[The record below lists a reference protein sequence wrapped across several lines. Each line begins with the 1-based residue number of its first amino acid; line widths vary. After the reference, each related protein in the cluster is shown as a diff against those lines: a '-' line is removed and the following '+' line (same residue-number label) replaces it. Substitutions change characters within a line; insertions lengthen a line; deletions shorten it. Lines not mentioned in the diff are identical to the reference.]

1 MSEKELDKVVSVDIN
16 EEMKQCYIDYAMSVI
31 VARALPDVRDGLKPV
46 QRRILYSMNE
56 MNLDPNKGYRKSA
69 RIVGDTMGKYHPHGD
84 SSIYQAMVSQRR
96 ILYSM
101 NEMNLDPNKGYRKSA
116 RIVGD
121 TMGKYHPHGDS
132 SIYQAMVRMA
142 QNFSMRY
149 MLVDGHG
156 NFGSIDGYGAAASRY
171 TEARMSKITAAMLAD
186 IDKNTVDFVPNY
198 DENEKEPVVLPSRIP
213 NLLLNGATGIAV
225 GMATNIPPH
234 NLGEVIDGVVLMI
247 DNKKEGRDTEIEDL
261 MEYIKATGIAVGMA
275 TNIPPHNLGEVIDG
289 VVLMIDNKKE
299 GRDTEIEDLMEY
311 IKGPDFPTGATILG
325 KSGIRAAYKTG
336 RGKIIVRSSV
346 EIETMNNGR
355 ERIVVT
361 EIPYM
366 VNKLRL
372 IEKIADLVKDKRVDG
387 ISDLYDASSGDDI
400 KIIIELKKD
409 TNANVILNQLYKY
422 TQLQETFG
430 VIMIALVNGKPE
442 VLTLKKILEE
452 YLKHQEDVVTRRTKF
467 DLDKAQKRAHI
478 LEGLRIAI
486 DNIDE
491 VIQIIRTSYDNAKE
505 RLMERFSLSDVQ
517 HQEDVVTRRTK
528 FDLDK
533 AQKRAHIL
541 EGLRIAIDNIDEVI
555 QIIRTSYDNAKERL
569 MERFSLS
576 DVQAQAI
583 LDMQLKRLQGL
594 EHDKI
599 DEEYRNLMAL
609 IKELTEILAD
619 ENLLLD
625 VIKKELLDLK
635 AKYNDER
642 RTKIV
647 QNPGEIDIE
656 DLIEEEA
663 SVIAMTSLNYIKRTP
678 LDTYKSQN
686 RGGRG
691 IIGMQTRE
699 EDAVTRLFVCSTH
712 DYLLFFTNFGRVYR
726 IKGYEVPEAG
736 RTARGLAIVNLL
748 SISQGETITAVV
760 PVRDFEKDD
769 YLVMVT
775 KSGVIKKTDMSAF
788 ANIRKTGI
796 TAVNLREGDEL
807 IAAFLTDGSKNIFA
821 ATRNGMGIMFD
832 ENDVRPMGRTATGV
846 KAITLSDDDYV
857 VSADFADKE
866 DKL

>member
-1 MSEKELDKVVSVDIN
+1 MSEGFNEIDKVISVDIN
-16 EEMKQCYIDYAMSVI
+16 DEMKKCYIDYAMSVI

-46 QRRILYSMNE
+46 QRRILYAMNE

-84 SSIYQAMVSQRR
+84 SSIYS
-96 ILYSM
+96 
-101 NEMNLDPNKGYRKSA
+101 
-116 RIVGD
+116 
-121 TMGKYHPHGDS
+121 
-132 SIYQAMVRMA
+132 AMVRMA

-171 TEARMSKITAAMLAD
+171 TEARMSKITAEMLAD
-186 IDKNTVDFVPNY
+186 IEKNTVDFEPNY
-198 DENEKEPVVLPSRIP
+198 DGNEKEPVVLPSRIP
-213 NLLLNGATGIAV
+213 NILLNGTTGIAV

-234 NLGEVIDGVVLMI
+234 NLGEVMDGIVCMI
-247 DNKKEGRDTEIEDL
+247 DNKKAGKETDVEEL
-261 MEYIKATGIAVGMA
+261 MES
-275 TNIPPHNLGEVIDG
+275 
-289 VVLMIDNKKE
+289 
-299 GRDTEIEDLMEY
+299 

-325 KSGIRAAYKTG
+325 KSGIRAMYRTG
-336 RGKIIVRSSV
+336 RGKLIVRSLT
-346 EIETMNNGR
+346 EIEPMHGGR

-372 IEKIADLVKDKRVDG
+372 IEKIAELVKDKKIEG

-409 TNANVILNQLYKY
+409 VNANVILNQLYKF
-422 TQLQETFG
+422 TSLQESYG
-430 VIMIALVNGKPE
+430 AIMIALVDGKPK
-442 VLTLKKILEE
+442 TLNLKEILEE
-452 YLKHQEDVVTRRTKF
+452 YLKHQEEVVTRRTKF
-467 DLDKAQKRAHI
+467 DLDKAEKRAHI

-505 RLMERFSLSDVQ
+505 RLMERF
-517 HQEDVVTRRTK
+517 
-528 FDLDK
+528 
-533 AQKRAHIL
+533 
-541 EGLRIAIDNIDEVI
+541 G
-555 QIIRTSYDNAKERL
+555 
-569 MERFSLS
+569 LS

-594 EHDKI
+594 EHEKI
-599 DEEYRNLMAL
+599 DEEYRQLMAL
-609 IKELTEILAD
+609 IKSLKEILAD
-619 ENLLLD
+619 ENKLFD
-625 VIKKELLDLK
+625 VIKSEIIEIKNK
-635 AKYNDER
+635 FNDER
-642 RTKIV
+642 RTQII

-678 LDTYKSQN
+678 LATYKSQN

-712 DYLLFFTNFGRVYR
+712 DYLLFFTSFGRVYK

-748 SISQGETITAVV
+748 NISQGEKITAVV
-760 PVRDFEKDD
+760 PVREFNDD
-769 YLVMVT
+769 RYLVMIT
-775 KSGVIKKTDMSAF
+775 KSGVIKKTSMESF
-788 ANIRKTGI
+788 SNIRKAGL

-807 IAAFLTDGSKNIFA
+807 ISAFVTDGKDDIIV
-821 ATRNGMGIMFD
+821 ATRNGMGIRFN
-832 ENDVRPMGRTATGV
+832 EEDVRPMGRTATGV
-846 KAITLSDDDYV
+846 RAILLSDDDYV
-857 VSADFADKE
+857 VSADIVRE
-866 DKL
+866 GDKLLNVTEKGYGKRTDEANFSVQHRGGKGVKIHQITDKTGKLSGVIKVGDNEELMIVTSEGVIIRLRGKEISTFGRISQGVKLINLGAGITVAGVAKISEDDIMEQEEAETENVIDEFSIPEENNNETDE

>member
-1 MSEKELDKVVSVDIN
+1 MSEGFNEIDKVISVDIN
-16 EEMKQCYIDYAMSVI
+16 DEMKKCYIDYAMSVI

-46 QRRILYSMNE
+46 QRRILYAMNE

-84 SSIYQAMVSQRR
+84 SSIYS
-96 ILYSM
+96 
-101 NEMNLDPNKGYRKSA
+101 
-116 RIVGD
+116 
-121 TMGKYHPHGDS
+121 
-132 SIYQAMVRMA
+132 AMVRMA

-171 TEARMSKITAAMLAD
+171 TEARMSKITAEMLAD
-186 IDKNTVDFVPNY
+186 IEKNTVDFEPNY
-198 DENEKEPVVLPSRIP
+198 DGNEKEPVVLPSRIP
-213 NLLLNGATGIAV
+213 NILLNGTTGIAV

-234 NLGEVIDGVVLMI
+234 NLGEVMDGIVCMI
-247 DNKKEGRDTEIEDL
+247 DNKKAG
-261 MEYIKATGIAVGMA
+261 
-275 TNIPPHNLGEVIDG
+275 
-289 VVLMIDNKKE
+289 KE
-299 GRDTEIEDLMEY
+299 TDVEELMEY

-325 KSGIRAAYKTG
+325 KSGIRAMYRTG
-336 RGKIIVRSSV
+336 RGKLIVRSLT
-346 EIETMNNGR
+346 EIEPMHGGR

-372 IEKIADLVKDKRVDG
+372 IEKIAELVKDKKIEG

-409 TNANVILNQLYKY
+409 VNANVILNQLYKF
-422 TQLQETFG
+422 TSLQESYG
-430 VIMIALVNGKPE
+430 AIMIALVDGKPK
-442 VLTLKKILEE
+442 TLNLKEILEE
-452 YLKHQEDVVTRRTKF
+452 YLKHQEEVVTRRTKF
-467 DLDKAQKRAHI
+467 DLDKAEKRAHI

-505 RLMERFSLSDVQ
+505 RLMERF
-517 HQEDVVTRRTK
+517 
-528 FDLDK
+528 
-533 AQKRAHIL
+533 
-541 EGLRIAIDNIDEVI
+541 G
-555 QIIRTSYDNAKERL
+555 
-569 MERFSLS
+569 LS

-594 EHDKI
+594 EHEKI
-599 DEEYRNLMAL
+599 DEEYRQLMAL
-609 IKELTEILAD
+609 IKSLKEILAD
-619 ENLLLD
+619 ENKLFD
-625 VIKKELLDLK
+625 VIKSEIIEIKNK
-635 AKYNDER
+635 FNDER
-642 RTKIV
+642 RTQII

-678 LDTYKSQN
+678 LATYKSQN

-712 DYLLFFTNFGRVYR
+712 DYLLFFTSFGRVYK

-748 SISQGETITAVV
+748 NISQGEKITAVV
-760 PVRDFEKDD
+760 PVREFNDD
-769 YLVMVT
+769 RYLVMIT
-775 KSGVIKKTDMSAF
+775 KSGVIKKTSMESF
-788 ANIRKTGI
+788 SNIRKAGL
-796 TAVNLREGDEL
+796 TAVNLRKGDEL
-807 IAAFLTDGSKNIFA
+807 ISAFVTDGKDDIIV
-821 ATRNGMGIMFD
+821 ATRNGMGIRFN
-832 ENDVRPMGRTATGV
+832 EEDVRPMGRTATGV
-846 KAITLSDDDYV
+846 RAILLSDDDYV
-857 VSADFADKE
+857 VSADIVRE
-866 DKL
+866 GDKLLNVTEKGYGKRTDEANFSVQHRGGKGVKIHQITDKTRKLSGVRKVGDNEELMIGTSEGVIIRLRGKEISTFGRISQGVKLINLGAGITVAGVAKISEDDIMEQEEAETENVIGEFSIPEENNNETDE

>member
-46 QRRILYSMNE
+46 
-56 MNLDPNKGYRKSA
+56 
-69 RIVGDTMGKYHPHGD
+69 
-84 SSIYQAMVSQRR
+84 QRR

-213 NLLLNGATGIAV
+213 NLLLNG
-225 GMATNIPPH
+225 
-234 NLGEVIDGVVLMI
+234 
-247 DNKKEGRDTEIEDL
+247 
-261 MEYIKATGIAVGMA
+261 ATGIAVGMA

-442 VLTLKKILEE
+442 VLTLKRILEE
-452 YLKHQEDVVTRRTKF
+452 YLK
-467 DLDKAQKRAHI
+467 
-478 LEGLRIAI
+478 
-486 DNIDE
+486 
-491 VIQIIRTSYDNAKE
+491 
-505 RLMERFSLSDVQ
+505 

-796 TAVNLREGDEL
+796 TAVNLR
-807 IAAFLTDGSKNIFA
+807 A
-821 ATRNGMGIMFD
+821 
-832 ENDVRPMGRTATGV
+832 GRRAYSRFPYRRKQKYFCGNKKRYGNNV
-846 KAITLSDDDYV
+846 
-857 VSADFADKE
+857 
-866 DKL
+866 

>member
-1 MSEKELDKVVSVDIN
+1 MSNELDKVISVDIN
-16 EEMKQCYIDYAMSVI
+16 DEMKQCYIDYAMSVI

-46 QRRILYSMNE
+46 QRRILYSM
-56 MNLDPNKGYRKSA
+56 S
-69 RIVGDTMGKYHPHGD
+69 
-84 SSIYQAMVSQRR
+84 
-96 ILYSM
+96 
-101 NEMNLDPNKGYRKSA
+101 EMNLDPNKGYRKSA

-186 IDKNTVDFVPNY
+186 IDKDTVDFVPNY

-213 NLLLNGATGIAV
+213 NILLNGATGIAV

-234 NLGEVIDGVVLMI
+234 NLGEVIDGCVLMI
-247 DNKKEGRDTEIEDL
+247 DNKIKGEDTD
-261 MEYIKATGIAVGMA
+261 V
-275 TNIPPHNLGEVIDG
+275 
-289 VVLMIDNKKE
+289 
-299 GRDTEIEDLMEY
+299 EDLMEY

-325 KSGIRAAYKTG
+325 KSGIRAAYRTG
-336 RGKIIVRSSV
+336 RGKIIVRSLT
-346 EIETMNNGR
+346 EIEPMHGGR

-372 IEKIADLVKDKRVDG
+372 IEKIAELVKDKKIEG
-387 ISDLYDASSGDDI
+387 ISDIYDSSSGDDI

-409 TNANVILNQLYKY
+409 VNANVILNQLYKF
-422 TQLQETFG
+422 TQLQESFG
-430 VIMIALVNGKPE
+430 AIMIALVDGKPK
-442 VLTLKKILEE
+442 VLNLKEILVE

-491 VIQIIRTSYDNAKE
+491 VISIIRTSYDNAKE
-505 RLMERFSLSDVQ
+505 RLMERFSLS
-517 HQEDVVTRRTK
+517 E
-528 FDLDK
+528 
-533 AQKRAHIL
+533 
-541 EGLRIAIDNIDEVI
+541 
-555 QIIRTSYDNAKERL
+555 
-569 MERFSLS
+569 
-576 DVQAQAI
+576 VQAQAI

-594 EHDKI
+594 EHEKI

-619 ENLLLD
+619 KNKLLE
-625 VIKKELLDLK
+625 VIKKELLEIK

-663 SVIAMTSLNYIKRTP
+663 SVIAMTNLNYIKRTP

-691 IIGMQTRE
+691 IMGMQTRE

-712 DYLLFFTNFGRVYR
+712 DYLMFFTNFGRVYR
-726 IKGYEVPEAG
+726 IKGYQVPEAG
-736 RTARGLAIVNLL
+736 RMARGLAVVNLL
-748 SISQGETITAVV
+748 SVSQGEKITAVV
-760 PVRDFEKDD
+760 PVRDFEDGK

-775 KSGVIKKTDMSAF
+775 KSGIIKKTDLSSF
-788 ANIRKTGI
+788 SNIRKAGL
-796 TAVNLREGDEL
+796 TAVGLKDGDEL
-807 IAAFLTDGSKNIFA
+807 IAAFLTDGTKDIFA
-821 ATRNGMGIMFD
+821 ATRNGMGIRFN
-832 ENDVRPMGRTATGV
+832 ESDVRPMGRSATGV
-846 KAITLSDDDYV
+846 KAITLDNGDWV
-857 VSADFADKE
+857 VSSDVMEEGDRLLNVTENGYGKRTAE
-866 DKL
+866 DAFNVQRRGGKGVKIHQITEKTGALSGVIRVGDTEELMIVTSEGVIIRLRGKDISTFGRISQGVKLINLDDGVSVAGIAKINEDDIIDDEC

>member
-46 QRRILYSMNE
+46 
-56 MNLDPNKGYRKSA
+56 
-69 RIVGDTMGKYHPHGD
+69 
-84 SSIYQAMVSQRR
+84 QRR

-213 NLLLNGATGIAV
+213 NLLLNG
-225 GMATNIPPH
+225 
-234 NLGEVIDGVVLMI
+234 
-247 DNKKEGRDTEIEDL
+247 
-261 MEYIKATGIAVGMA
+261 ATGIAVGMA

-442 VLTLKKILEE
+442 VLTLKRILEE

-491 VIQIIRTSYDNAKE
+491 VIQIIRTSYDNA
-505 RLMERFSLSDVQ
+505 R
-517 HQEDVVTRRTK
+517 
-528 FDLDK
+528 
-533 AQKRAHIL
+533 
-541 EGLRIAIDNIDEVI
+541 
-555 QIIRTSYDNAKERL
+555 ERL

-832 ENDVRPMGRTATGV
+832 ENDVRPMGRAATGV

-866 DKL
+866 DKLLNVTENGYGKRTDAEAFNVQHRGGKGVKIHQITDKTGLLSGVIKVSDNEELMIVTSEGVIIRLRGKEISTFGRVSQGVKLINLDDGVTVAGIAKINEEDIMEEESKE

>member
-46 QRRILYSMNE
+46 
-56 MNLDPNKGYRKSA
+56 
-69 RIVGDTMGKYHPHGD
+69 
-84 SSIYQAMVSQRR
+84 QRR

-186 IDKNTVDFVPNY
+186 MDKNTVDFVPNY

-213 NLLLNGATGIAV
+213 NLLLNG
-225 GMATNIPPH
+225 
-234 NLGEVIDGVVLMI
+234 
-247 DNKKEGRDTEIEDL
+247 
-261 MEYIKATGIAVGMA
+261 ATGIAVGMA

-442 VLTLKKILEE
+442 VLTLKRILEE
-452 YLKHQEDVVTRRTKF
+452 YLK
-467 DLDKAQKRAHI
+467 
-478 LEGLRIAI
+478 
-486 DNIDE
+486 
-491 VIQIIRTSYDNAKE
+491 
-505 RLMERFSLSDVQ
+505 

-846 KAITLSDDDYV
+846 KAITLSDNDYV

-866 DKL
+866 DKLLNVTENGYGKRTDAEAFNVQHRGGKGVKIHQITDKTGLLSGVIKVSDNEELMIVTSEGVIIRLRGKEISTFGRVSQGVKLINLDDGVTVAGIAKINEEDIMEEESKE

>member
-1 MSEKELDKVVSVDIN
+1 MSENELDKVISVDIN
-16 EEMKQCYIDYAMSVI
+16 AEMKQCYIDYAMSVI

-46 QRRILYSMNE
+46 QRRILYSM
-56 MNLDPNKGYRKSA
+56 S
-69 RIVGDTMGKYHPHGD
+69 
-84 SSIYQAMVSQRR
+84 
-96 ILYSM
+96 
-101 NEMNLDPNKGYRKSA
+101 EMNLDPNKGYRKSA

-234 NLGEVIDGVVLMI
+234 NLGEVIDGVVCMI
-247 DNKKEGRDTEIEDL
+247 DDKKEGRETDIE
-261 MEYIKATGIAVGMA
+261 E
-275 TNIPPHNLGEVIDG
+275 
-289 VVLMIDNKKE
+289 
-299 GRDTEIEDLMEY
+299 LMEY

-325 KSGIRAAYKTG
+325 KSGIRATYKTG
-336 RGKIIVRSSV
+336 RGKIIVRSLV
-346 EIETMNNGR
+346 QIEPMNNGR

-372 IEKIADLVKDKRVDG
+372 IEKIADLVKEKRVEG

-409 TNANVILNQLYKY
+409 ANANVILNQLYKY
-422 TQLQETFG
+422 TQLQESFG
-430 VIMIALVNGKPE
+430 AIMLALVNGKPQ
-442 VLTLKKILEE
+442 VLNLKQIIEE
-452 YLKHQEDVVTRRTKF
+452 YLK
-467 DLDKAQKRAHI
+467 
-478 LEGLRIAI
+478 
-486 DNIDE
+486 
-491 VIQIIRTSYDNAKE
+491 
-505 RLMERFSLSDVQ
+505 

-599 DEEYRNLMAL
+599 DEEYNSLMAL
-609 IKELTEILAD
+609 IKELTAILAD
-619 ENLLLD
+619 NNLLLD
-625 VIKKELLDLK
+625 VIKKELLDIK

-647 QNPGEIDIE
+647 QNPGEIDVE
-656 DLIEEEA
+656 DLIDEEA
-663 SVIAMTSLNYIKRTP
+663 SVIAMTNLNYIKRTP

-686 RGGRG
+686 RGGKG
-691 IIGMQTRE
+691 IIGMQTRD

-712 DYLLFFTNFGRVYR
+712 DYILFFTNFGRVYK
-726 IKGYEVPEAG
+726 IKGYEIPEAG
-736 RTARGLAIVNLL
+736 RTARGIAIVNLL
-748 SISQGETITAVV
+748 SISQGERITAVV
-760 PVRDFEKDD
+760 PVKDFEDD
-769 YLVMVT
+769 KYLVMIT
-775 KSGVIKKTDMSAF
+775 RNGTIKKTDMSCF
-788 ANIRKTGI
+788 ANIRKTGL
-796 TAVNLREGDEL
+796 TALSLREGDEL
-807 IAAFLTDGSKNIFA
+807 IAAFITDGAKKIFA
-821 ATRNGMGIMFD
+821 ATRNGMGIMFN
-832 ENDVRPMGRTATGV
+832 ESDVRSMGRTAAGV
-846 KAITLSDDDYV
+846 RAITLGKGDYV
-857 VSADFADKE
+857 ISSDIVEDGDKLLNVTEKGFGKRTNEADFNVQHRGGKGVKIHQITDKTGPLAGVIKVSDSEELMIVTSEGIIIRLRGREISTIGRVSQGVKLINLSQGVTVAGIAKINEE
-866 DKL
+866 DIMEEESQKEESQE

>member
-46 QRRILYSMNE
+46 
-56 MNLDPNKGYRKSA
+56 
-69 RIVGDTMGKYHPHGD
+69 
-84 SSIYQAMVSQRR
+84 QRR

-234 NLGEVIDGVVLMI
+234 NLGEVIDGAVLMI
-247 DNKKEGRDTEIEDL
+247 DYKKQ
-261 MEYIKATGIAVGMA
+261 
-275 TNIPPHNLGEVIDG
+275 
-289 VVLMIDNKKE
+289 

-442 VLTLKKILEE
+442 VLTLKRILEE
-452 YLKHQEDVVTRRTKF
+452 YLK
-467 DLDKAQKRAHI
+467 
-478 LEGLRIAI
+478 
-486 DNIDE
+486 
-491 VIQIIRTSYDNAKE
+491 
-505 RLMERFSLSDVQ
+505 

-796 TAVNLREGDEL
+796 TAVTLREGDEL

-832 ENDVRPMGRTATGV
+832 ENNVRPMGRTTTGV

-866 DKL
+866 DKLLNVTENGYGKRTDAEAFNVQHRGGKGVKVHQITDKTGLLSGVIKVSDNEELMIVTSEGVIIRLRGKEISTFGRVSQGVKLINLDDGVTVAGIAKINEEDIMEEESKE

>member
-1 MSEKELDKVVSVDIN
+1 MSEGFNEIDKVISVDIN
-16 EEMKQCYIDYAMSVI
+16 EEMKKCYIDYAMSVI

-46 QRRILYSMNE
+46 QRRILYAMNE

-84 SSIYQAMVSQRR
+84 SSIYS
-96 ILYSM
+96 
-101 NEMNLDPNKGYRKSA
+101 
-116 RIVGD
+116 
-121 TMGKYHPHGDS
+121 
-132 SIYQAMVRMA
+132 AMVRMA

-171 TEARMSKITAAMLAD
+171 TEARMSKITAEMLAD
-186 IDKNTVDFVPNY
+186 IEKNTVDFEPNY
-198 DENEKEPVVLPSRIP
+198 DGNEKEPVVLPSRIP
-213 NLLLNGATGIAV
+213 NILLNGTTGIAV

-234 NLGEVIDGVVLMI
+234 NLGEVMDGIVCMI
-247 DNKKEGRDTEIEDL
+247 DNKKAG
-261 MEYIKATGIAVGMA
+261 
-275 TNIPPHNLGEVIDG
+275 
-289 VVLMIDNKKE
+289 KE
-299 GRDTEIEDLMEY
+299 TDVEELMEY

-325 KSGIRAAYKTG
+325 KSGIRAMYRTG
-336 RGKIIVRSSV
+336 RGKLIVRSLT
-346 EIETMNNGR
+346 EIEPMHGGR

-372 IEKIADLVKDKRVDG
+372 IEKIAELVKDKKIEG

-409 TNANVILNQLYKY
+409 VNANVILNQLYKF
-422 TQLQETFG
+422 TSLQESYG
-430 VIMIALVNGKPE
+430 AIMIALVDGKPK
-442 VLTLKKILEE
+442 TLNLKEILEE
-452 YLKHQEDVVTRRTKF
+452 YLKHQEEVVTRRTKF
-467 DLDKAQKRAHI
+467 DLDKAEKRAHI

-505 RLMERFSLSDVQ
+505 RLMERF
-517 HQEDVVTRRTK
+517 
-528 FDLDK
+528 
-533 AQKRAHIL
+533 
-541 EGLRIAIDNIDEVI
+541 G
-555 QIIRTSYDNAKERL
+555 
-569 MERFSLS
+569 LS

-594 EHDKI
+594 EHEKI
-599 DEEYRNLMAL
+599 DEEYRQLMAL
-609 IKELTEILAD
+609 IKSLKEILAD
-619 ENLLLD
+619 ENKLFD
-625 VIKKELLDLK
+625 VIKSEIIEIKNK
-635 AKYNDER
+635 FNDER
-642 RTKIV
+642 RTQII

-678 LDTYKSQN
+678 LATYKSQN

-712 DYLLFFTNFGRVYR
+712 DYLLFFTSFGRVYK

-748 SISQGETITAVV
+748 NILQGEKITAVV
-760 PVRDFEKDD
+760 PVREFNDD
-769 YLVMVT
+769 RYLVMIT
-775 KSGVIKKTDMSAF
+775 KSGVIKKTSMESF
-788 ANIRKTGI
+788 SNIRKAGL

-807 IAAFLTDGSKNIFA
+807 ISAFVTDGKDDIIV
-821 ATRNGMGIMFD
+821 ATRNGMGIRFN
-832 ENDVRPMGRTATGV
+832 EEDVRPMGRTATGV
-846 KAITLSDDDYV
+846 RAILLSDDDYV
-857 VSADFADKE
+857 VSADIVRE
-866 DKL
+866 GDKLLNVTEKGYGKRTDEANFSVQHRGGKGVKIHQITDKTGKLSGVIKVGDNEELMIVTSEGVIIRLRGKEISTFGRISQGVKLINLGAGITVAGVAKISEDDIMEQEEAETENVIGEFSIPEENNNETDE